1 MTGYFSDGG
10 GYNTHMKT
18 MEWELAASSGTA
30 LLMWIAGLAVVG
42 VLIAAFI
49 WGRRVQARE
58 ARRPRPDE
66 QPHLPEGGPVREVRE
81 YRDPDE
87 VPHDGGWLTPHELKE
102 GYGQSSTHPSPS
114 QDPKDHR
121 KGRGS
126 SFGGG
131 GLG

>member
-1 MTGYFSDGG
+1 MVGHISDGG

-18 MEWELAASSGTA
+18 MEWELAASSGSH

-42 VLIAAFI
+42 VLIGAFI
-49 WGRRVQARE
+49 WGRRIQARE
-58 ARRPRPDE
+58 ARRPRPEE

-102 GYGQSSTHPSPS
+102 GYGESSTHLSPS
-114 QDPKDHR
+114 QDPDDHR